1 MSAISVRLPESLH
14 RKLREVAKRD
24 KVSLNQMITVALAEK
39 LSAMET
45 ENYLSKRSKRGSKE
59 DFQRVLGKIKA
70 REPDNSDRI

>member
-70 REPDNSDRI
+70 REPDNSDRK